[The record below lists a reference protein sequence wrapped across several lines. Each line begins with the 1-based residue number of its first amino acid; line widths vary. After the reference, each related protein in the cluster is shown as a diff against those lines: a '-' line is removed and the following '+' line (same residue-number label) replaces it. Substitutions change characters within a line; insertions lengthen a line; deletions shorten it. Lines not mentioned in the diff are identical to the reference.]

1 MRSIRIDLKKLWE
14 SLKKASVIA
23 ENDIKIYYFKPP
35 SIFFGIMLP
44 LILYFAF
51 TVGRPCVTE
60 AYRLTGVVAISTFFG
75 ASTLEAVVLPTE
87 RRSRTFERLMS
98 APLSLGELLLGKMA
112 SGAIFGTILGITIAA
127 ILIMIGPL
135 WQWRGFSLGLSL
147 TPSLFL
153 LAIIISA
160 INFSSIG
167 LLVSV
172 RASDVADAMMPL
184 NFIRFLMIFLSGVFI
199 PLEETFVF
207 MPSLTFLAYLFPLTY
222 SVDALR
228 QAAYGPIDLQRL
240 AVDFIVLILTSVAFF
255 IIAVKSLKRS
265 NIRI

>member
-1 MRSIRIDLKKLWE
+1 MRSTRIGLRGVWE
-14 SLKKASVIA
+14 GLKKAAVIA

-44 LILYFAF
+44 LVLYFAF
-51 TVGRPCVTE
+51 TLGRPCVTE

-75 ASTLEAVVLPTE
+75 ASTLEAVVLPME
-87 RRSRTFERLMS
+87 RRSKTFERLIS
-98 APLSLGELLLGKMA
+98 APLSPEDLLLGKMA
-112 SGAIFGTILGITIAA
+112 SGVIFGTISGIAITP

-135 WQWRGFSLGLSL
+135 WEWGGFSPGLSL
-147 TPSLFL
+147 TPTLFL
-153 LAIIISA
+153 LAILISA

-172 RASDVADAMMPL
+172 RASDVSDAMMPL
-184 NFIRFLMIFLSGVFI
+184 NFIRFIMIFLSGVFI
-199 PLEETFVF
+199 PLEETFIF
-207 MPSLTFLAYLFPLTY
+207 MPSLTFLAYLLPLTY

-240 AVDFIVLILTSVAFF
+240 AVDFIILILTSAAFF
-255 IIAVKSLKRS
+255 MIAVKSLKHTQR
-265 NIRI
+265 